1 MAISPLWVLQA
12 KELVMRSLPVPESV
26 LKRHCEAI
34 APISAK
40 KKMQMLQ
47 VGPVQRSQHNIVR

>member
-1 MAISPLWVLQA
+1 MAIIPLWLLQA

-34 APISAK
+34 GPVSAK

-47 VGPVQRSQHNIVR
+47 VG